1 MAAFSAEFCKSLC
14 QLIQRLIK
22 PETAE
27 IIAANNALPSIIKEI
42 IQPTIGMLEAL
53 AACCGLVAFLE
64 TSEIFLIILT
74 TLVPMS
80 FKVLTYPPHALRNP

>member
-14 QLIQRLIK
+14 QPIQRLIK

-27 IIAANNALPSIIKEI
+27 IIAANNALPSIINEI
-42 IQPTIGMLEAL
+42 IQPIIGIVEAL
-53 AACCGLVAFLE
+53 AACCGFVAFLATAE
-64 TSEIFLIILT
+64 MFLITLT